1 MAPALRTNPDSNAV
15 FEVAAE
21 ARSEL
26 ASAPPMDSFSSIFE
40 VIRLSDQVFFLFA
53 TMAVL
58 GAAGTAI
65 SKNLV
70 YSAFALLASLFGV
83 AALFAWLS
91 ADYLA
96 ITQLIVYVGGILVL
110 FLFAVML
117 TNKITDVKGSN
128 PVVGEKPAAVVSLGL
143 FGLLAYVAVKTPWPE
158 MAQPTYR
165 ETTETIGDALL
176 STYLLPFEIL
186 SVVILAALVG
196 AVIMARKEIK
206 D

>member
-1 MAPALRTNPDSNAV
+1 MDPILTV
-15 FEVAAE
+15 FET
-21 ARSEL
+21 
-26 ASAPPMDSFSSIFE
+26 IQ
-40 VIRLSDQVFFLFA
+40 LSDQIFFAFA
-53 TMAVL
+53 TMAIL
-58 GAAGTAI
+58 GAAGTAF

-117 TNKITDVKGSN
+117 TNRITEVEGSN
-128 PVVGEKPAAVVSLGL
+128 PVADPRSAAVVSLGV
-143 FGLLAYVAVKTPWPE
+143 FGVLAYVATQTPWPE
-158 MAQPTYR
+158 LPNPTYQ
-165 ETTETIGDALL
+165 ETTASIGDALL
-176 STYLLPFEIL
+176 STYLLPFELL

-196 AVIMARKEIK
+196 SVVMARKEIK
-206 D
+206 S

>member
-1 MAPALRTNPDSNAV
+1 MLTLCDAPRSLLAGLREPL
-15 FEVAAE
+15 
-21 ARSEL
+21 L
-26 ASAPPMDSFSSIFE
+26 ASAAPMDPLGTVFE
-40 VIRLSDQVFFLFA
+40 TFKLSDQVFFLFA
-53 TMAVL
+53 TMAVV
-58 GAAGTAI
+58 GALGTAL

-117 TNKITDVKGSN
+117 THKITEVEGSN
-128 PVVGEKPAAVVSLGL
+128 PTVGERPAALVSLGL
-143 FGLLAYVAVKTPWPE
+143 FALLAYVAVTTPWPTI
-158 MAQPTYR
+158 PKPIYR
-165 ETTETIGDALL
+165 ETTASIGDMLL
-176 STYLLPFEIL
+176 STYLLPFEVL

-196 AVIMARKEIK
+196 SVIMARKEIK
-206 D
+206 N

>member
-1 MAPALRTNPDSNAV
+1 
-15 FEVAAE
+15 
-21 ARSEL
+21 
-26 ASAPPMDSFSSIFE
+26 MDPINTIFE
-40 VIRLSDQVFFLFA
+40 TIRLSDQVFFLFA

-58 GAAGTAI
+58 GAAGTAL

-70 YSAFALLASLFGV
+70 YSAFSLLASLFGV

-117 TNKITDVKGSN
+117 TNKITEVEGSN
-128 PVVGEKPAAVVSLGL
+128 PVIGAKPAALVATAL
-143 FGLLAYVAVKTPWPE
+143 FVFLAYVAVETPWKV
-158 MAQPTYR
+158 QPPVYR
-165 ETTETIGDALL
+165 ETTASIGNALL

-196 AVIMARKEIK
+196 AVIMARKEMK

>member
-1 MAPALRTNPDSNAV
+1 MALALRTTSDSNKV
-15 FEVAAE
+15 FEVAPK
-21 ARSEL
+21 SGPLL

-58 GAAGTAI
+58 GAAGTAM

-128 PVVGEKPAAVVSLGL
+128 PLIGIAPAAVVTSGL
-143 FGLLAYVAVKTPWPE
+143 FFLLAYVAVKSPWKVLPD
-158 MAQPTYR
+158 PLYR
-165 ETTETIGDALL
+165 ETTSSIGNLLL

-186 SVVILAALVG
+186 SVLI
-196 AVIMARKEIK
+196 
-206 D
+206 

>member
-1 MAPALRTNPDSNAV
+1 
-15 FEVAAE
+15 
-21 ARSEL
+21 
-26 ASAPPMDSFSSIFE
+26 MDSFSSIFE

-128 PVVGEKPAAVVSLGL
+128 PVVGEKPAALVSLGL
-143 FGLLAYVAVKTPWPE
+143 FGLLAYVAVKTEWPTLP
-158 MAQPTYR
+158 QPTYR

>member
-1 MAPALRTNPDSNAV
+1 
-15 FEVAAE
+15 
-21 ARSEL
+21 
-26 ASAPPMDSFSSIFE
+26 MDSFSSIFE

-58 GAAGTAI
+58 GAAGTAL

-128 PVVGEKPAAVVSLGL
+128 PVVGEKPAAVVSVGL
-143 FGLLAYVAVKTPWPE
+143 FGLLAYVAVKTEWPQLQ
-158 MAQPTYR
+158 QPTYR

>member
-1 MAPALRTNPDSNAV
+1 
-15 FEVAAE
+15 
-21 ARSEL
+21 
-26 ASAPPMDSFSSIFE
+26 MDSLLAIFE
-40 VIRLSDQVFFLFA
+40 MFRLSDQVFFAFA
-53 TMAVL
+53 TLAVL
-58 GAAGTAI
+58 GAAGAAF
-65 SKNLV
+65 SRNLV

-117 TNKITDVKGSN
+117 TNKITEVKNSN
-128 PVVGEKPAAVVSLGL
+128 PLIGVAPAAAICSGL
-143 FGLLAYVAVKTPWPE
+143 FFLLAYVAVKTPWKVLPD
-158 MAQPTYR
+158 PTYR
-165 ETTETIGDALL
+165 ETTGSIGNALL

-186 SVVILAALVG
+186 SVLILGALVG
-196 AVIMARKEIK
+196 SVIMARKEIK

>member
-1 MAPALRTNPDSNAV
+1 MALALRTTSDSNKV
-15 FEVAAE
+15 FEVAPK
-21 ARSEL
+21 SGPLL

-158 MAQPTYR
+158 LTQPTYK
-165 ETTETIGDALL
+165 ETTATIGDALL

-196 AVIMARKEIK
+196 SVLMARK
-206 D
+206 

>member
-1 MAPALRTNPDSNAV
+1 
-15 FEVAAE
+15 
-21 ARSEL
+21 
-26 ASAPPMDSFSSIFE
+26 MDSFSSIFE

-53 TMAVL
+53 TMAVV
-58 GAAGTAI
+58 GALGTAL

-128 PVVGEKPAAVVSLGL
+128 PVVGQGPAAAVSLGL
-143 FGLLAYVAVKTPWPE
+143 FGLLAYVAVKTPWPLL
-158 MAQPTYR
+158 AQPTYR
-165 ETTETIGDALL
+165 ETTATIGDALL

>member
-1 MAPALRTNPDSNAV
+1 MSP
-15 FEVAAE
+15 VA
-21 ARSEL
+21 
-26 ASAPPMDSFSSIFE
+26 DVFE
-40 VIRLSDQVFFLFA
+40 VIRLSDQVWFLFA
-53 TMAVL
+53 TLAGV
-58 GAAGTAI
+58 GAAGAAF

-70 YSAFALLASLFGV
+70 YSAFALLAALFGV

-117 TNKITDVKGSN
+117 TNRITEVEGSN
-128 PVVGEKPAAVVSLGL
+128 PVIGAQPAAVVSLGV
-143 FGLLAYVAVKTPWPE
+143 FGMLAYVAVSTDWKTLPV
-158 MAQPTYR
+158 TSR
-165 ETTETIGDALL
+165 FETTAPLGDLLL

-186 SVVILAALVG
+186 SVVILGSLVG
-196 AVIMARKEIK
+196 AVVMARKEMK

>member
-1 MAPALRTNPDSNAV
+1 
-15 FEVAAE
+15 
-21 ARSEL
+21 
-26 ASAPPMDSFSSIFE
+26 MDSFTSLFE

-53 TMAVL
+53 TMAVV
-58 GAAGTAI
+58 GAAGTAL

-70 YSAFALLASLFGV
+70 YSAFALLASLFGA

-117 TNKITDVKGSN
+117 TNKITEVRGSN

-143 FGLLAYVAVKTPWPE
+143 FALLAYVAVETPWPE
-158 MAQPTYR
+158 LASPAR
-165 ETTETIGDALL
+165 HETTATIGDALL
-176 STYLLPFEIL
+176 STYLLPFEAL
-186 SVVILAALVG
+186 SVVILATMVG